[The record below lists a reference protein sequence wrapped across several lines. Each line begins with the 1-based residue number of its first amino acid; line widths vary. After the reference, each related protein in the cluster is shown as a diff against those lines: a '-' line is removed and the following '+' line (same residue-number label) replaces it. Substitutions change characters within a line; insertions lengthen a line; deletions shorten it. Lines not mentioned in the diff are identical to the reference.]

1 MVTIGGRAHTLDEI
15 KQVGDLG
22 YPFAEINLDDPD
34 TISRQIGEL
43 LELKQHYKL
52 YYLAHYPNE
61 GNPSDLKTL
70 KEVFVPKVKKL
81 IEFSPT
87 LGIRKGTIHFWM
99 DKRWASKEII
109 SSKIKM
115 LTELV
120 EYASRHDMILCLEN
134 LTSRQESFCD
144 YFKEI
149 PALKMTMDI
158 GHGQLLSNENTCFG
172 FMEHLFDKI
181 EHLHVHDNL
190 GGTTVKD
197 DLHLPLGEGI
207 VDYPRIFSILKQKGY
222 SSTITMEVK
231 PAAMAKTRMAIVEHI
246 R

>member
-1 MVTIGGRAHTLDEI
+1 MVTIGGRAHTLEEI
-15 KQVGDLG
+15 KLVGELG
-22 YPFAEINLDDPD
+22 YPFAEINLDDPEQVAD
-34 TISRQIGEL
+34 QLDQL
-43 LELKQHYKL
+43 LKLKERYEL

-70 KEVFVPKVKKL
+70 KEVFVPKVKRL
-81 IEFSPT
+81 IEFSPK
-87 LGIRKGTIHFWM
+87 LGIKKGTVHFWM

-109 SSKIKM
+109 SEKIKM
-115 LTELV
+115 LTGLV
-120 EYASRHDMILCLEN
+120 EHATKNDLVLCLEN
-134 LTSRQESFCD
+134 LTSRQESFKE
-144 YFKEI
+144 YFQHI
-149 PALKMTMDI
+149 PNLRMTMDI
-158 GHGQLLSNENTCFG
+158 GHGQLLSKENTCFG
-172 FMEHLFDKI
+172 FMEHVFEKI

-207 VDYPRIFSILKQKGY
+207 VDYPKIFSILKQKGY

-231 PAAMAKTRMAIVEHI
+231 PAAMAKTHTAIVEHI